1 MIAWTPRLAQS
12 QDETEAVST
21 PPRRNVLSANPRFE
35 MSFLPS
41 LILSFLLVLHSLIV
55 SVCVCIYAIQS
66 LCGEVTGRPVGT
78 TALHHGDPCG
88 QMAASSIQ
96 PTGPSPWP
104 CYDPPSRCFSLVGE
118 LYTSWYGD
126 SVCGFTKDTAHQ
138 LCSGSGVG

>member
-55 SVCVCIYAIQS
+55 CVCVYICYPKS
-66 LCGEVTGRPVGT
+66 VWRGHGT
-78 TALHHGDPCG
+78 TGGHHCFAPWGSLWSNGSKLHSAHWTLSLAL
-88 QMAASSIQ
+88 
-96 PTGPSPWP
+96 
-104 CYDPPSRCFSLVGE
+104 L
-118 LYTSWYGD
+118 
-126 SVCGFTKDTAHQ
+126 
-138 LCSGSGVG
+138 